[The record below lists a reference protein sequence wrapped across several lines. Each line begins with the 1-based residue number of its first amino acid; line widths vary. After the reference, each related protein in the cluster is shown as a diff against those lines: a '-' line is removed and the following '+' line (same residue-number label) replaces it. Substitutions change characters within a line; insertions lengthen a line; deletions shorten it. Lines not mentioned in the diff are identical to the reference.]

1 MADGHTASYRPLTEL
16 LSFVTAGLPTP
27 LRKNGALG
35 RWLERSSNLPEV
47 TNFGFEYHLAH
58 ERVDLLL
65 AVAHRP
71 EQVSN
76 VCAWLDD
83 QSPWAQSPWDQSQ
96 SDPSQSDPSRWPT
109 AKQLACWLENWGN
122 THSAIG
128 QLWLEFDD
136 SDITTPAIFFS
147 NLTDS
152 SAFIDEAL
160 NALTQLGLL
169 NTSTR
174 TVLDSWIDMD
184 GIRVTDIAAMANRH
198 ESPIRLNFVYDEQ
211 LFRSQSITVEHGKL
225 IEALKSA
232 LPEVSLNVAINIF
245 EDNWRLSGF
254 EVRPKT
260 LVPNASRDEPWSKF
274 IECLPGLT
282 PSMRKSLEKLRGWAI
297 QSSSPAD
304 TAYPSSLILEGLK
317 HYRHG
322 PLLQRRVLS
331 HMKYGGHSVP
341 ALLTPSPDAPDI
353 KAYLG
358 VHSVPASSAPSAFIG
373 NSPSDFSDS

>member
-16 LSFVTAGLPTP
+16 LSFVTAGLPAP
-27 LRKNGALG
+27 LRKNEALG

-96 SDPSQSDPSRWPT
+96 SDLSQWPT

-122 THSAIG
+122 THSTIG

-136 SDITTPAIFFS
+136 SDIHTPAIFFS

-169 NTSTR
+169 STSTR

-211 LFRSQSITVEHGKL
+211 RFSSQSITGDHGKL

-254 EVRPKT
+254 EIRPKT
-260 LVPNASRDEPWSKF
+260 LAPNASRDEPWSRF
-274 IECLPGLT
+274 IKCLPGLT
-282 PSMRKSLEKLRGWAI
+282 PSMRKSLEKLRDWAI

-331 HMKYGGHSVP
+331 HIKYGGHSVP
-341 ALLTPSPDAPDI
+341 ALHTTSTDAPDI

-358 VHSVPASSAPSAFIG
+358 VHSVPASSASIG
-373 NSPSDFSDS
+373 NSPSGFLGS